1 MTAYNPPLYSFS
13 NLNFNPTIFETGQ
26 TSNLTLTQANALYLQ
41 KTTMDTAT
49 ALETF
54 SAGINTS
61 IINVNT
67 QLSTDYIEG
76 LTYNGVLKIGKT

>member
-1 MTAYNPPLYSFS
+1 MSAFNPPTYTVSIYNPAF
-13 NLNFNPTIFETGQ
+13 FPTS
-26 TSNLTLTQANALYLQ
+26 TSGISQSQANALYLQ
-41 KTTMDTAT
+41 KTTADTPT